1 VCTKGLGLLFG
12 EVDCSSISDCYQAR
26 FNHTSWMR
34 MWRMQLPRHR
44 CNTATSTTLTQRPR
58 CLCKAVS
65 MPQCVKRSAKRF
77 HRSTYSYT
85 SLPSPSALSTEH
97 IGQRVTFGLHEVAR
111 TFAPGNQLIQ
121 AYRICPG
128 ILAITVVY
136 PDRASKSSLQ
146 DVYQAHE
153 KMQLDQTK
161 MYTICCK
168 HLILFFSREILHQY
182 SLSSSGFDFQQG
194 FSRRAFPDMHKL

>member
-1 VCTKGLGLLFG
+1 VHEGVRPTFWRGRLLLHLRLLPGSFQ
-12 EVDCSSISDCYQAR
+12 SHIR
-26 FNHTSWMR
+26 MR
-34 MWRMQLPRHR
+34 MWRMQLPRHC
-44 CNTATSTTLTQRPR
+44 CNTATSTTLTQRHR

-65 MPQCVKRSAKRF
+65 MPQCVKRSAKQF

-128 ILAITVVY
+128 ILAITVAY

-146 DVYQAHE
+146 DVYQAHD
-153 KMQLDQTK
+153 KVQLDQTK

-168 HLILFFSREILHQY
+168 HLDTVLLLRDTAPVFSVEFWL
-182 SLSSSGFDFQQG
+182 
-194 FSRRAFPDMHKL
+194 